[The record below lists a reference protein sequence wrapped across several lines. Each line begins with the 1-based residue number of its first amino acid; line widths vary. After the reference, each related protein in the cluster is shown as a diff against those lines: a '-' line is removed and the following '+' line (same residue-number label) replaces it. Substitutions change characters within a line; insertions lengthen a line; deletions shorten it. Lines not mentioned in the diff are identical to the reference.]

1 MQGAHTDRLI
11 HFART
16 DGSLACGRLLD
27 KEAGTSLTWPAVTCP
42 DCLTARRRRQ
52 RNVILAGVGSGVTVI
67 VVALVLWLVLSM
79 DSQGEDAVAVE
90 PETIPTAIAPIATA
104 TVAPATPEV
113 DPTLAEI
120 QLTKEPVEA
129 AAMAQPRRGAR
140 LQWIESSPTLHL
152 LVDAEHPDYALAK
165 LEGRGNCWYVVGVD
179 DERLQGACTAFGVA
193 QGNARTLANQTL
205 ACPPEQPM
213 CANPDYI
220 FVQWMRS
227 RVSIASGETI
237 TVATDCA
244 DETMI
249 EIKESIFG
257 FGGPRTENYRSYTAP
272 SGYYEQT
279 FRAPSLASGGS
290 LNHMLQ
296 PAVSGIGECWIGFRD
311 FRP

>member
-165 LEGRGNCWYVVGVD
+165 LEGRGNCLVCRRRG
-179 DERLQGACTAFGVA
+179 RRAATRGLHG
-193 QGNARTLANQTL
+193 
-205 ACPPEQPM
+205 
-213 CANPDYI
+213 I
-220 FVQWMRS
+220 RS
-227 RVSIASGETI
+227 RTRERENTGKSDPCVSSR
-237 TVATDCA
+237 ATDVR
-244 DETMI
+244 
-249 EIKESIFG
+249 ESRLHLC
-257 FGGPRTENYRSYTAP
+257 P
-272 SGYYEQT
+272 
-279 FRAPSLASGGS
+279 
-290 LNHMLQ
+290 MD
-296 PAVSGIGECWIGFRD
+296 AVTGKHCQR
-311 FRP
+311 